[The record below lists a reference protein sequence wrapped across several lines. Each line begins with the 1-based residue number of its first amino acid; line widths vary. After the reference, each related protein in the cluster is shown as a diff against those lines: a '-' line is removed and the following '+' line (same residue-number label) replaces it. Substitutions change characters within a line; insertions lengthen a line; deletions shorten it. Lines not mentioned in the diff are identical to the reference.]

1 VRVDSYNLEL
11 RSKDGFI
18 GDRASKKAFAE
29 ILQDWRDRFA
39 RIDDDPFG
47 EQGDISKKKLDE
59 TLLNG
64 DPQAAGVV
72 HGAIEDFAQEFAAV
86 TRRFLQ
92 TKEWSDTQKIAVGGG
107 FRNSRIGEVAIGRAA
122 VLLKADGVAID
133 LVPIKHHPDEAG
145 LLGSVQLLPSWALS
159 GHDGLLAVDIGGTN
173 IRAGIILTQLAKA
186 SDLSASK
193 VWKSDLWR
201 HRDDSPKRDE
211 AVARLNKMLQ
221 KLLDAAKDEK
231 LKIAPV
237 IGIGCPGVIEP
248 DGTIDRGG
256 QNLPGGDWEGSKFNL
271 PNDIF
276 EAIPTIGD
284 HDTHVIMHNDAV
296 VQGLSQV
303 PFMSDVERWG
313 VLTIGTGLGNARFT
327 NIAAR
332 DAKKDEKE
340 KAKRPRKRKNRRAKK
355 ERGRERTRQAR
366 ASRCLSCAA
375 AESLSRAAAAL
386 IPMTVGGRGSAR
398 PRCASA
404 AAARGSCRHIA
415 PHRC

>member
-1 VRVDSYNLEL
+1 MPDNPSPGQNGPHGASVLPRVRVDSYNLEL
-11 RSKDGFI
+11 RHKDGFI
-18 GDRASKKAFAE
+18 GDRASKRAFAE
-29 ILQDWRDRFA
+29 IFKDWRDRFA
-39 RIDDDPFG
+39 RIDEDPFG
-47 EQGDISKKKLDE
+47 DQEDVSKKKLDE

-64 DPQAAGVV
+64 DPEAAGMV
-72 HGAIEDFAQEFAAV
+72 HGAVEDFAQEFAAV
-86 TRRFLQ
+86 TRRFLR
-92 TKEWSDTQKIAVGGG
+92 TKDWADTQKIAVGGG

-122 VLLKADGVAID
+122 VLLKADRIAID

-145 LLGSVQLLPSWALS
+145 LLGAVQLLPSWALS

-173 IRAGIILTQLAKA
+173 IRAGIVLTQLAKA

-201 HRDDSPKRDE
+201 HRDDSPTRDE

-237 IGIGCPGVIEP
+237 IGIGCPGVVEP

-256 QNLPGGDWEGSKFNL
+256 QNLPGGNWEGEKFNL
-271 PNDIF
+271 PSEIV
-276 EAIPTIGD
+276 EAIPAIGD

-303 PFMSDVERWG
+303 PFMTDVERWG

-327 NIAAR
+327 NIAGR
-332 DAKKDEKE
+332 DTKKDDTDK
-340 KAKRPRKRKNRRAKK
+340 
-355 ERGRERTRQAR
+355 
-366 ASRCLSCAA
+366 
-375 AESLSRAAAAL
+375 
-386 IPMTVGGRGSAR
+386 
-398 PRCASA
+398 
-404 AAARGSCRHIA
+404 ARGERDK
-415 PHRC
+415 

>member
-1 VRVDSYNLEL
+1 MPDTSPPGHNGPHGASVLPRVRVDSCNLEL
-11 RSKDGFI
+11 RHKDGFI
-18 GDRASKKAFAE
+18 GDRASKRAFAE
-29 ILQDWRDRFA
+29 IFQDWRDRFA
-39 RIDDDPFG
+39 RIDEDPFG
-47 EQGDISKKKLDE
+47 DAEEVPKKKLDE
-59 TLLNG
+59 TLLSG
-64 DPQAAGVV
+64 DPEAAGVV

-86 TRRFLQ
+86 TRRFLR
-92 TKEWSDTQKIAVGGG
+92 TKDWADTQKIAVGGG
-107 FRNSRIGEVAIGRAA
+107 LRNSRIGEVAIGRAA

-145 LLGSVQLLPSWALS
+145 LIGSVQLLPSWALS

-173 IRAGIILTQLAKA
+173 IRAGIVLTQLAKA

-201 HRDDSPKRDE
+201 HRDDLPKRDE
-211 AVARLNKMLQ
+211 AVARMTKMLQ

-256 QNLPGGDWEGSKFNL
+256 QNLPGGNWEGKKFNL
-271 PNDIF
+271 PSEIVQ
-276 EAIPTIGD
+276 AIPTIGD

-327 NIAAR
+327 NIAGR
-332 DAKKDEKE
+332 DTKKDDRDKARGERDKTKGAKASDKSDGDKVKKKKKDKDKEKE
-340 KAKRPRKRKNRRAKK
+340 KEKEK
-355 ERGRERTRQAR
+355 ER
-366 ASRCLSCAA
+366 
-375 AESLSRAAAAL
+375 
-386 IPMTVGGRGSAR
+386 V
-398 PRCASA
+398 
-404 AAARGSCRHIA
+404 
-415 PHRC
+415 

>member
-1 VRVDSYNLEL
+1 MPDTPPPGHNGPHGASVLPRVRIDSYNLEL
-11 RSKDGFI
+11 RHKDGFI
-18 GDRASKKAFAE
+18 GDRASKRAFAE
-29 ILQDWRDRFA
+29 IFQDWRERFA
-39 RIDDDPFG
+39 RIDEDPFG
-47 EQGDISKKKLDE
+47 GQEDVSKKKLDE
-59 TLLNG
+59 ALVSG
-64 DPQAAGVV
+64 DPEAAGVV

-86 TRRFLQ
+86 TRRFLR
-92 TKEWSDTQKIAVGGG
+92 TKDWADTQKIAVGGG

-145 LLGSVQLLPSWALS
+145 LIGSVQLLPSWALS

-173 IRAGIILTQLAKA
+173 IRAGIVLTQLAKA

-221 KLLDAAKDEK
+221 KLLDGAKDEK

-256 QNLPGGDWEGSKFNL
+256 QNLPGGGWEGSKFNL
-271 PNDIF
+271 PKEIVQ
-276 EAIPTIGD
+276 AIPTIGD
-284 HDTHVIMHNDAV
+284 HDTHVIVHNDAV

-332 DAKKDEKE
+332 EAKKDEKE
-340 KAKRPRKRKNRRAKK
+340 KTKSEKGNGEKGKK
-355 ERGRERTRQAR
+355 KKKGKEKEK
-366 ASRCLSCAA
+366 
-375 AESLSRAAAAL
+375 EK
-386 IPMTVGGRGSAR
+386 V
-398 PRCASA
+398 
-404 AAARGSCRHIA
+404 
-415 PHRC
+415 

>member
-1 VRVDSYNLEL
+1 MPDTSPGHNGPHGASVLPHVRVDSYNLEL
-11 RSKDGFI
+11 RHKDGFI
-18 GDRASKKAFAE
+18 GDRASKRAFAE
-29 ILQDWRDRFA
+29 IFQDWRDRFA
-39 RIDDDPFG
+39 RIDEDPFG
-47 EQGDISKKKLDE
+47 DQEDVSKKKLDE
-59 TLLNG
+59 ALFSG
-64 DPQAAGVV
+64 DPEAAGVV

-86 TRRFLQ
+86 TRRFLR
-92 TKEWSDTQKIAVGGG
+92 TKDWADTQKIAVGGG

-145 LLGSVQLLPSWALS
+145 LIGSVQLLPSWALS

-186 SDLSASK
+186 GDLSASR

-211 AVARLNKMLQ
+211 AVARLVSMLD
-221 KLLDAAKDEK
+221 KLLEKAKEEK

-256 QNLPGGDWEGSKFNL
+256 QNLPGGNWEGKKFNL
-271 PNDIF
+271 PSEIVQ
-276 EAIPTIGD
+276 AIPTIGD

-303 PFMSDVERWG
+303 PFMSEVERWG

-332 DAKKDEKE
+332 DAKKDDND
-340 KAKRPRKRKNRRAKK
+340 KAKSQKATGDRAKK
-355 ERGRERTRQAR
+355 KKKEKDKVKEK
-366 ASRCLSCAA
+366 
-375 AESLSRAAAAL
+375 
-386 IPMTVGGRGSAR
+386 V
-398 PRCASA
+398 
-404 AAARGSCRHIA
+404 
-415 PHRC
+415 

>member
-1 VRVDSYNLEL
+1 MADTPSSGHHHSPHGASVLPRVQVDSYNLEL

-18 GDRASKKAFAE
+18 GDRASKRAFAE
-29 ILQDWRDRFA
+29 ILEDWREKFR
-39 RIDDDPFG
+39 RIDEDPL
-47 EQGDISKKKLDE
+47 GDEEVVSKKKLDE
-59 TLLNG
+59 ALLSG
-64 DPQAAGVV
+64 DPEAAGVV

-86 TRRFLQ
+86 TRRFLR

-122 VLLKADGVAID
+122 VLLKADGIAID

-145 LLGSVQLLPSWALS
+145 LIGSVQLLPSWALS

-173 IRAGIILTQLAKA
+173 IRAGIVLTQLAKA
-186 SDLSASK
+186 RDLSAAK

-201 HRDDSPKRDE
+201 HRDDTPTRDE
-211 AVARLNKMLQ
+211 AIDRLNKMLQ
-221 KLLDAAKDEK
+221 KLLDAAEDEK

-237 IGIGCPGVIEP
+237 IGIGCPGVIEA

-256 QNLPGGDWEGSKFNL
+256 QNLPGGDWEGKKFNL
-271 PNDIF
+271 PKEIV
-276 EAIPTIGD
+276 ASIPTISD
-284 HDTHVIMHNDAV
+284 HDTHVIIHNDAV

-332 DAKKDEKE
+332 SAEKEENDKKDKAKSDKGTGDKGNGNKAKKKKKDKEKDKEKE
-340 KAKRPRKRKNRRAKK
+340 K
-355 ERGRERTRQAR
+355 
-366 ASRCLSCAA
+366 
-375 AESLSRAAAAL
+375 
-386 IPMTVGGRGSAR
+386 V
-398 PRCASA
+398 
-404 AAARGSCRHIA
+404 
-415 PHRC
+415 

>member
-1 VRVDSYNLEL
+1 MPETPPPGHNGPHGASVLPRVRVDSYNLEL
-11 RSKDGFI
+11 RHKDGFI
-18 GDRASKKAFAE
+18 GDRASKRAFAE
-29 ILQDWRDRFA
+29 IFQDWRDRFA
-39 RIDDDPFG
+39 RIDEDPFG
-47 EQGDISKKKLDE
+47 HQEDVSKKKLDE

-64 DPQAAGVV
+64 DPEAAGMV

-86 TRRFLQ
+86 TRRFLR
-92 TKEWSDTQKIAVGGG
+92 TKDWADTQKIAVGGG

-122 VLLKADGVAID
+122 VLPKADGVAID

-145 LLGSVQLLPSWALS
+145 LIGSVQLLPSWALS

-173 IRAGIILTQLAKA
+173 IRAGIVLTQLAKA
-186 SDLSASK
+186 GDLSASK

-211 AVARLNKMLQ
+211 AVARLVEMLE
-221 KLLDAAKDEK
+221 KLLEKAKEEK

-271 PNDIF
+271 PKEIVGG
-276 EAIPTIGD
+276 IPMIGE

-303 PFMSDVERWG
+303 PFMSAVERWG

-332 DAKKDEKE
+332 DAKKDDKE
-340 KAKRPRKRKNRRAKK
+340 KAKTDKGNGDKSKK
-355 ERGRERTRQAR
+355 KKKKDKEKEK
-366 ASRCLSCAA
+366 
-375 AESLSRAAAAL
+375 
-386 IPMTVGGRGSAR
+386 V
-398 PRCASA
+398 
-404 AAARGSCRHIA
+404 
-415 PHRC
+415 

>member
-1 VRVDSYNLEL
+1 MPDTPPAGHNGPHGASVLPRVRIDSYNLEL
-11 RSKDGFI
+11 RHKDGFI
-18 GDRASKKAFAE
+18 GDRASKRAFAE
-29 ILQDWRDRFA
+29 IFQDWRDRFA
-39 RIDDDPFG
+39 RIDEDPFG
-47 EQGDISKKKLDE
+47 DEEDVSKKKLDE
-59 TLLNG
+59 TLING
-64 DPQAAGVV
+64 DPEAAGVV

-86 TRRFLQ
+86 TRRFLR
-92 TKEWSDTQKIAVGGG
+92 TKEWADTQKIAVGGG

-145 LLGSVQLLPSWALS
+145 LIGSVQLLPSWALS

-173 IRAGIILTQLAKA
+173 IRAGIVLTQLAKA

-201 HRDDSPKRDE
+201 HRDDSPTRDK
-211 AVARLNKMLQ
+211 AVARLVGMLE
-221 KLLDAAKDEK
+221 KLLEKAKEEK

-256 QNLPGGDWEGSKFNL
+256 QNLPGGDWEGQDFNL
-271 PNDIF
+271 PKEIVL
-276 EAIPTIGD
+276 AIPTIGD

-303 PFMSDVERWG
+303 PFMSDAERWG

-332 DAKKDEKE
+332 EAKKDEKDKGKSE
-340 KAKRPRKRKNRRAKK
+340 KANGDKPKK
-355 ERGRERTRQAR
+355 KKKDKDREK
-366 ASRCLSCAA
+366 
-375 AESLSRAAAAL
+375 EK
-386 IPMTVGGRGSAR
+386 V
-398 PRCASA
+398 
-404 AAARGSCRHIA
+404 
-415 PHRC
+415 

>member
-1 VRVDSYNLEL
+1 MPDSPPAAHNGPHGASVLPRVRVDSCNLEL

-18 GDRASKKAFAE
+18 GDRASKRAFAE
-29 ILQDWRDRFA
+29 ILEDWREKFRRVDE
-39 RIDDDPFG
+39 DPL
-47 EQGDISKKKLDE
+47 GDEKDVSKKKLDD
-59 TLLNG
+59 TLING
-64 DPQAAGVV
+64 DPEAAGVV

-86 TRRFLQ
+86 TRRFLR
-92 TKEWSDTQKIAVGGG
+92 TKEWTDTQKIAVGGG
-107 FRNSRIGEVAIGRAA
+107 LRNSRIGEVAIGRAA

-133 LVPIKHHPDEAG
+133 LVPIKHHPDDAG
-145 LLGSVQLLPSWALS
+145 LIGSVQLLPSWALS

-173 IRAGIILTQLAKA
+173 IRAGIVLTQLAKA
-186 SDLSASK
+186 NDLSAAK

-201 HRDDSPKRDE
+201 HRDDKPTRDE
-211 AVARLNKMLQ
+211 AIARMNKILQ

-248 DGTIDRGG
+248 DGTINRGG
-256 QNLPGGDWEGSKFNL
+256 QNLPGGDWEGEKFNL
-271 PNDIF
+271 PREIV

-327 NIAAR
+327 TIAGRTADKDER
-332 DAKKDEKE
+332 DKLKGNKESGEKVKKKKKDKDKEKE
-340 KAKRPRKRKNRRAKK
+340 KEK
-355 ERGRERTRQAR
+355 
-366 ASRCLSCAA
+366 
-375 AESLSRAAAAL
+375 
-386 IPMTVGGRGSAR
+386 V
-398 PRCASA
+398 
-404 AAARGSCRHIA
+404 
-415 PHRC
+415 

>member
-1 VRVDSYNLEL
+1 MPDTSPGHNGPHGASVLPHVRVDSYNLEL
-11 RSKDGFI
+11 RHKDGFI
-18 GDRASKKAFAE
+18 GDRASKRAFAE
-29 ILQDWRDRFA
+29 IFQDWRDRFA
-39 RIDDDPFG
+39 RIDEDPFG
-47 EQGDISKKKLDE
+47 DQEDVSKKKLDE
-59 TLLNG
+59 ALFSG
-64 DPQAAGVV
+64 DPEAAGVV

-86 TRRFLQ
+86 TRRFLR
-92 TKEWSDTQKIAVGGG
+92 TKDWADTQKIAVGGG

-145 LLGSVQLLPSWALS
+145 LIGSVQLLPSWALS

-186 SDLSASK
+186 GDLSASK

-211 AVARLNKMLQ
+211 AVARLVGMLE
-221 KLLDAAKDEK
+221 KLLEKAKEEK

-256 QNLPGGDWEGSKFNL
+256 QNLPGGNWEGKKFNL
-271 PNDIF
+271 PSEIVQ
-276 EAIPTIGD
+276 AIPTIGD

-303 PFMSDVERWG
+303 PFMSDSERWG

-332 DAKKDEKE
+332 DAKKDDNDKAKSE
-340 KAKRPRKRKNRRAKK
+340 KATGDRAKK
-355 ERGRERTRQAR
+355 KKKEKDKVKEK
-366 ASRCLSCAA
+366 
-375 AESLSRAAAAL
+375 
-386 IPMTVGGRGSAR
+386 V
-398 PRCASA
+398 
-404 AAARGSCRHIA
+404 
-415 PHRC
+415 

>member
-1 VRVDSYNLEL
+1 MPDTPPPGHNGPHGASVLPRVRVDSCNLEL
-11 RSKDGFI
+11 RHKDGFI
-18 GDRASKKAFAE
+18 GDRASKRAFAE
-29 ILQDWRDRFA
+29 IFQDWRDRFA
-39 RIDDDPFG
+39 RMDADPFG
-47 EQGDISKKKLDE
+47 NLEDVSKKKLDE
-59 TLLNG
+59 ALFSG
-64 DPQAAGVV
+64 DPEAAGVV

-86 TRRFLQ
+86 TRRFLR
-92 TKEWSDTQKIAVGGG
+92 TKDWADTQKIAVGGG

-145 LLGSVQLLPSWALS
+145 LIGSVQLLPSWALS

-173 IRAGIILTQLAKA
+173 IRAGIVLTQLPKA

-201 HRDDSPKRDE
+201 HREDSPSRDD
-211 AVARLNKMLQ
+211 AVARLVAMLE
-221 KLLDAAKDEK
+221 KLLGRAKDEK

-237 IGIGCPGVIEP
+237 IGIGCPGVIEA

-256 QNLPGGDWEGSKFNL
+256 QNLPGGNWEGSGFNL
-271 PNDIF
+271 ATEIVKD
-276 EAIPTIGD
+276 IPTIGD
-284 HDTHVIMHNDAV
+284 HDTHVIIHNDAV

-332 DAKKDEKE
+332 DSKRDDKERAKSEKPNGEKVNGDKAKKKKKDRDKEKE
-340 KAKRPRKRKNRRAKK
+340 K
-355 ERGRERTRQAR
+355 
-366 ASRCLSCAA
+366 
-375 AESLSRAAAAL
+375 
-386 IPMTVGGRGSAR
+386 V
-398 PRCASA
+398 
-404 AAARGSCRHIA
+404 
-415 PHRC
+415 

>member
-1 VRVDSYNLEL
+1 MADIPPPEHSGPHGATTLPRVRVDSYNLEL
-11 RSKDGFI
+11 RTKDGFI
-18 GDRASKKAFAE
+18 GDRASKRAFAE
-29 ILQDWRDRFA
+29 ILEDWREKFR
-39 RIDDDPFG
+39 RIDDDPL
-47 EQGDISKKKLDE
+47 GDEKDVSKKKLDE
-59 TLLNG
+59 TLING
-64 DPQAAGVV
+64 DPEAAGVV

-86 TRRFLQ
+86 TRRFLR
-92 TKEWSDTQKIAVGGG
+92 TKDWSDTQKIAVGGG

-122 VLLKADGVAID
+122 VLLKADGIAID

-145 LLGSVQLLPSWALS
+145 LIGAVQLLPSWALS

-173 IRAGIILTQLAKA
+173 IRAGIVLTQLAKA

-201 HRDDSPKRDE
+201 HRDDSPTRDE

-231 LKIAPV
+231 LKVAPV

-256 QNLPGGDWEGSKFNL
+256 QNLPGGKWEGEKFNL
-271 PNDIF
+271 PREIVQ
-276 EAIPTIGD
+276 AIPTIGD

-327 NIAAR
+327 NVAAR
-332 DAKKDEKE
+332 EVKKEEKAKSDKANGDKGKKKKKDKDKEKE
-340 KAKRPRKRKNRRAKK
+340 K
-355 ERGRERTRQAR
+355 
-366 ASRCLSCAA
+366 
-375 AESLSRAAAAL
+375 
-386 IPMTVGGRGSAR
+386 V
-398 PRCASA
+398 
-404 AAARGSCRHIA
+404 
-415 PHRC
+415 

>member
-1 VRVDSYNLEL
+1 MPETPRPGHNGPHGASVLPRVRVDSYNLEL
-11 RSKDGFI
+11 RHKDGFI
-18 GDRASKKAFAE
+18 GDRASKRAFAE
-29 ILQDWRDRFA
+29 ILHDWREKFR
-39 RIDDDPFG
+39 RIDDDPLG
-47 EQGDISKKKLDE
+47 DDDDISKKKLDE
-59 TLLNG
+59 ALVSG
-64 DPQAAGVV
+64 DPEAAGVV

-86 TRRFLQ
+86 TRRFLR
-92 TKEWSDTQKIAVGGG
+92 TKDWADTQKIAIGGG

-145 LLGSVQLLPSWALS
+145 LIGSIQLLPSWALS

-173 IRAGIILTQLAKA
+173 IRSGIVLTQLAKA
-186 SDLSASK
+186 GDLSASK

-201 HRDDSPKRDE
+201 HREDSPTRDE

-237 IGIGCPGVIEP
+237 IGIGCPGVIQP

-271 PNDIF
+271 PKEIVGG
-276 EAIPTIGD
+276 IPTIGE

-332 DAKKDEKE
+332 DAKKDDKE
-340 KAKRPRKRKNRRAKK
+340 KAKTDKGNGDKSKKRKKDK
-355 ERGRERTRQAR
+355 EKEK
-366 ASRCLSCAA
+366 
-375 AESLSRAAAAL
+375 
-386 IPMTVGGRGSAR
+386 V
-398 PRCASA
+398 
-404 AAARGSCRHIA
+404 
-415 PHRC
+415 

>member
-1 VRVDSYNLEL
+1 MPDTPSPGHNGPHGASVLPRVRVDSYNLEL
-11 RSKDGFI
+11 RHKDGFI
-18 GDRASKKAFAE
+18 GDRASKRAFAE
-29 ILQDWRDRFA
+29 IFQDWRDRFA
-39 RIDDDPFG
+39 RIDEDPFG
-47 EQGDISKKKLDE
+47 DQEAISKKKLDE
-59 TLLNG
+59 TLLSG
-64 DPQAAGVV
+64 DPEAAGMV

-86 TRRFLQ
+86 TRRFLR
-92 TKEWSDTQKIAVGGG
+92 TKDWADTQKIAVGGG

-145 LLGSVQLLPSWALS
+145 LIGSVQLLPSWALS

-173 IRAGIILTQLAKA
+173 IRAGIVLTQLPKA
-186 SDLSASK
+186 SDLSAAK

-201 HRDDSPKRDE
+201 HRDDSPTRDE
-211 AVARLNKMLQ
+211 AIARMNKVLQ

-231 LKIAPV
+231 LKVAPV

-256 QNLPGGDWEGSKFNL
+256 QNLPGGNWEGKNFNL
-271 PNDIF
+271 PSEIVQ
-276 EAIPTIGD
+276 AIPTIGD

-303 PFMSDVERWG
+303 PFMSEVERWG

-332 DAKKDEKE
+332 DAKKDDNDKAKSE
-340 KAKRPRKRKNRRAKK
+340 KATGDRAKK
-355 ERGRERTRQAR
+355 KKKEKDKVKEK
-366 ASRCLSCAA
+366 
-375 AESLSRAAAAL
+375 
-386 IPMTVGGRGSAR
+386 V
-398 PRCASA
+398 
-404 AAARGSCRHIA
+404 
-415 PHRC
+415 

>member
-1 VRVDSYNLEL
+1 MPDTPSPGHNGPHGASVLPRVRVDSYNLEL
-11 RSKDGFI
+11 RHKDGFI
-18 GDRASKKAFAE
+18 GDRASKRAFAE
-29 ILQDWRDRFA
+29 IFQDWRDRFA
-39 RIDDDPFG
+39 RIDEDPFG
-47 EQGDISKKKLDE
+47 DQEAISKKKLDE

-64 DPQAAGVV
+64 DPEAAGMV

-86 TRRFLQ
+86 TRRFLR
-92 TKEWSDTQKIAVGGG
+92 TKDWADTQKIAVGGG

-145 LLGSVQLLPSWALS
+145 LIGSVQLLPSWALS

-173 IRAGIILTQLAKA
+173 IRAGIVLTQLAKA
-186 SDLSASK
+186 GDLSASK

-201 HRDDSPKRDE
+201 HRDDSPTRDE
-211 AVARLNKMLQ
+211 AIARMNKMLQ

-256 QNLPGGDWEGSKFNL
+256 QNLPGGNWEGKKFNL
-271 PNDIF
+271 PSEIVQ
-276 EAIPTIGD
+276 AIPTIGD

-303 PFMSDVERWG
+303 PFMSEVERWG

-332 DAKKDEKE
+332 DAKKDDND
-340 KAKRPRKRKNRRAKK
+340 KAKSQKATGDRAKK
-355 ERGRERTRQAR
+355 KKKEKDKVKEK
-366 ASRCLSCAA
+366 
-375 AESLSRAAAAL
+375 
-386 IPMTVGGRGSAR
+386 V
-398 PRCASA
+398 
-404 AAARGSCRHIA
+404 
-415 PHRC
+415 

>member
-1 VRVDSYNLEL
+1 MKDQMPDTPPPGHNGPHGASVLPRVRVDSYNLEL
-11 RSKDGFI
+11 RHKDGFI
-18 GDRASKKAFAE
+18 GDRASKRAFAE
-29 ILQDWRDRFA
+29 ILEDWREKFR

-47 EQGDISKKKLDE
+47 DQEDISKKKLDE

-64 DPQAAGVV
+64 DPEAAGVV

-86 TRRFLQ
+86 TRRFLR
-92 TKEWSDTQKIAVGGG
+92 TKDWADTQKIAVGGG

-145 LLGSVQLLPSWALS
+145 LMGSVQLLPSWALS

-173 IRAGIILTQLAKA
+173 MRAGIVLTQLAKA
-186 SDLSASK
+186 ADLSASK

-201 HRDDSPKRDE
+201 HRDDSPTRDE
-211 AVARLNKMLQ
+211 AVARLVDMLEELLQ
-221 KLLDAAKDEK
+221 KAKEEK

-256 QNLPGGDWEGSKFNL
+256 QNLPGGNWEGSKFNL
-271 PNDIF
+271 PNEIVQ
-276 EAIPTIGD
+276 AIPTIGD
-284 HDTHVIMHNDAV
+284 HDTHVIIHNDAV

-303 PFMSDVERWG
+303 PFMSEVERWG

-327 NIAAR
+327 NVAAR
-332 DAKKDEKE
+332 DAKKDDKDKTKNEKRNGDKGKKKKKD
-340 KAKRPRKRKNRRAKK
+340 KAK
-355 ERGRERTRQAR
+355 
-366 ASRCLSCAA
+366 
-375 AESLSRAAAAL
+375 
-386 IPMTVGGRGSAR
+386 V
-398 PRCASA
+398 
-404 AAARGSCRHIA
+404 
-415 PHRC
+415 

>member
-1 VRVDSYNLEL
+1 MPDTPSPGHNGPHGASVLPRVRVDSYNLEL
-11 RSKDGFI
+11 RHKDGFI
-18 GDRASKKAFAE
+18 GDRASKRAFAE
-29 ILQDWRDRFA
+29 IFQDWRDRFA
-39 RIDDDPFG
+39 RIDEDPFG
-47 EQGDISKKKLDE
+47 DQEAISKKKLDE
-59 TLLNG
+59 TLLSG
-64 DPQAAGVV
+64 DPEAAGMV

-86 TRRFLQ
+86 TRRFLR
-92 TKEWSDTQKIAVGGG
+92 TKDWADTQKIAVGGG
-107 FRNSRIGEVAIGRAA
+107 LRNSRIGEVAIGRAA

-145 LLGSVQLLPSWALS
+145 LIGSVQLLPSWALS

-173 IRAGIILTQLAKA
+173 IRAGIVLTQLAKA
-186 SDLSASK
+186 GDLSASK

-211 AVARLNKMLQ
+211 AIARMNKMLQ

-256 QNLPGGDWEGSKFNL
+256 QNLPGGNWEGKKFNL
-271 PNDIF
+271 PSEIVQ
-276 EAIPTIGD
+276 AIPTIGD
-284 HDTHVIMHNDAV
+284 HNTHVIMHNDAV

-303 PFMSDVERWG
+303 PFMSDSERWG

-332 DAKKDEKE
+332 DAKKDEKDKAKSE
-340 KAKRPRKRKNRRAKK
+340 KANGDKSKK
-355 ERGRERTRQAR
+355 KKKDKDKEKEK
-366 ASRCLSCAA
+366 
-375 AESLSRAAAAL
+375 
-386 IPMTVGGRGSAR
+386 V
-398 PRCASA
+398 
-404 AAARGSCRHIA
+404 
-415 PHRC
+415 

>member
-1 VRVDSYNLEL
+1 MPDNPAPGQNGPHGASSLPRVRVDSYNLEL
-11 RSKDGFI
+11 RHKDGFI
-18 GDRASKKAFAE
+18 GDRASKRAFAE
-29 ILQDWRDRFA
+29 IFKDWRDRFA
-39 RIDDDPFG
+39 RIDEDPFG
-47 EQGDISKKKLDE
+47 DQQDVSKKKLDE
-59 TLLNG
+59 ALFSG
-64 DPQAAGVV
+64 DPEAAGVV

-86 TRRFLQ
+86 TRRFLR
-92 TKEWSDTQKIAVGGG
+92 TKDWADTQKIAVGGG

-145 LLGSVQLLPSWALS
+145 LIGSVQLLPSWALS

-173 IRAGIILTQLAKA
+173 IRAGIVLTQLAKA
-186 SDLSASK
+186 SDLSASR

-201 HRDDSPKRDE
+201 HREDSPKRDE
-211 AVARLNKMLQ
+211 AVARLVGMLE
-221 KLLDAAKDEK
+221 KLLEKAKEEK

-248 DGTIDRGG
+248 DGMIDRGG
-256 QNLPGGDWEGSKFNL
+256 QNLPGGNWEGSKFNL
-271 PNDIF
+271 PSEIV

-303 PFMSDVERWG
+303 PFMSEVERWG

-332 DAKKDEKE
+332 DVKKEDKDKIKNDKGNGDKGKKKKKE
-340 KAKRPRKRKNRRAKK
+340 KDK
-355 ERGRERTRQAR
+355 EK
-366 ASRCLSCAA
+366 
-375 AESLSRAAAAL
+375 
-386 IPMTVGGRGSAR
+386 VSA
-398 PRCASA
+398 
-404 AAARGSCRHIA
+404 
-415 PHRC
+415 

>member
-1 VRVDSYNLEL
+1 MPDSPPAAHNGPHGASVLPRVRVDSCNLEL

-18 GDRASKKAFAE
+18 GDRASKRAFAE
-29 ILQDWRDRFA
+29 ILEDWREKFRRVDE
-39 RIDDDPFG
+39 DPL
-47 EQGDISKKKLDE
+47 GDEKDVSKKKLDD
-59 TLLNG
+59 TLING
-64 DPQAAGVV
+64 DPEAAGVV

-86 TRRFLQ
+86 TRRFLR
-92 TKEWSDTQKIAVGGG
+92 TKEWTDTQKIAVGGG
-107 FRNSRIGEVAIGRAA
+107 LRNSRIGEVAIGRAA

-133 LVPIKHHPDEAG
+133 LVPIKHHPDDAG
-145 LLGSVQLLPSWALS
+145 LIGSVQLLPSWALS

-173 IRAGIILTQLAKA
+173 IRAGIVLTQLAKA
-186 SDLSASK
+186 NDLSAAK

-201 HRDDSPKRDE
+201 HRDDKPTRDE
-211 AVARLNKMLQ
+211 AIARMNKMLQ

-248 DGTIDRGG
+248 DGTINRGG
-256 QNLPGGDWEGSKFNL
+256 QNLPGGDWEGEKFNL
-271 PNDIF
+271 PREIV

-327 NIAAR
+327 TIAGRTADKDER
-332 DAKKDEKE
+332 DKLKGNKESGEKVKKKKKDKDKEKE
-340 KAKRPRKRKNRRAKK
+340 KEK
-355 ERGRERTRQAR
+355 
-366 ASRCLSCAA
+366 
-375 AESLSRAAAAL
+375 
-386 IPMTVGGRGSAR
+386 V
-398 PRCASA
+398 
-404 AAARGSCRHIA
+404 
-415 PHRC
+415 

>member
-1 VRVDSYNLEL
+1 MPDTSPPGHNGPHGASVLPRVRVDSYNLEL
-11 RSKDGFI
+11 RHKDGFI
-18 GDRASKKAFAE
+18 GDRASKRAFAE
-29 ILQDWRDRFA
+29 ILEDWREKFR
-39 RIDDDPFG
+39 RIDDDPLG
-47 EQGDISKKKLDE
+47 DEKDISKKKLDE
-59 TLLNG
+59 TLMSG
-64 DPQAAGVV
+64 DPEAAGVV

-86 TRRFLQ
+86 TRRFLR
-92 TKEWSDTQKIAVGGG
+92 TKDWADTQKIAIGGG

-145 LLGSVQLLPSWALS
+145 LIGSIQLLPSWALS

-173 IRAGIILTQLAKA
+173 IRSGIVLTQLAKA

-201 HRDDSPKRDE
+201 HREDSPTRDE
-211 AVARLNKMLQ
+211 AVTRLNKMLQ

-237 IGIGCPGVIEP
+237 IGIGCPGVIQP

-271 PNDIF
+271 PKEIVGG
-276 EAIPTIGD
+276 IPTIGE

-332 DAKKDEKE
+332 DAKKDDKVKSDKGRKKKKDKEKE
-340 KAKRPRKRKNRRAKK
+340 K
-355 ERGRERTRQAR
+355 
-366 ASRCLSCAA
+366 
-375 AESLSRAAAAL
+375 
-386 IPMTVGGRGSAR
+386 V
-398 PRCASA
+398 
-404 AAARGSCRHIA
+404 
-415 PHRC
+415 